1 MSSGR
6 IMIKVAAQT
15 LAHCMLASLDLAKMA
30 SPTVNVRLEG
40 ELVTI
45 RGHR

>member
-1 MSSGR
+1 
-6 IMIKVAAQT
+6 MIKVAAQT
-15 LAHCMLASLDLAKMA
+15 LAHCMLASLDFAKIA
-30 SPTVNVRLEG
+30 RPTVRVRLDG